1 MSQACEEDVRP
12 YYRSKMLLPVC
23 TFSLHTTPA
32 SVSCTWDV
40 CVGYY
45 VTSATSLCL
54 HRRCGPASTPG
65 SGFQPPG
72 PRDGAFLPFKPPSD
86 TRHSGRSKPTRWG
99 TNCRI
104 MFSVWDLSPI
114 NHGCFHITSQVL
126 RLFQNIIYVHRY
138 FEITVVIKPT
148 AKY

>member
-1 MSQACEEDVRP
+1 
-12 YYRSKMLLPVC
+12 MLLPVC
-23 TFSLHTTPA
+23 TFSLHTTPT
-32 SVSCTWDV
+32 SVSCTWGV

-86 TRHSGRSKPTRWG
+86 TRHSGRSKPTWWG

-104 MFSVWDLSPI
+104 MFGVWDLSPI
-114 NHGCFHITSQVL
+114 NHGVFISRPRCYGYFKILFMFIGTLKSQL
-126 RLFQNIIYVHRY
+126 LLNPLLNINTLIKKRLLLDLN
-138 FEITVVIKPT
+138 
-148 AKY
+148 